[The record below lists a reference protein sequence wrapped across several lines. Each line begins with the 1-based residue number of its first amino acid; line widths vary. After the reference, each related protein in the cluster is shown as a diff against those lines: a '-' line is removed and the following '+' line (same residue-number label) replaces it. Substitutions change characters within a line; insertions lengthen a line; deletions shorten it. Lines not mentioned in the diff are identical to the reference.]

1 MLGGFTFAQNHTKR
15 LWYCSQKKK
24 GCRAR
29 VRMDDAGR
37 IVAADTYH
45 DHTPPDYHVTSSG
58 EIILL
63 RSHKKLQL
71 QINNTI
77 EMQKAIVDAG
87 RLHLRTE
94 QQQAPMVLLAE
105 SHRLQGQSEDGCR
118 GEDH

>member
-1 MLGGFTFAQNHTKR
+1 MMFNNYTFFYHGKTRRVVHYVFVPSGYKNKLLMLGGFTFAQNHTKR

-63 RSHKKLQL
+63 RSHKK
-71 QINNTI
+71 
-77 EMQKAIVDAG
+77 
-87 RLHLRTE
+87 
-94 QQQAPMVLLAE
+94 
-105 SHRLQGQSEDGCR
+105 
-118 GEDH
+118 